1 MSASLYALTAEF
13 AGEDEILAAARSA
26 RAAGYRKI
34 EAYTPMPIEELPE
47 ALGRSRT
54 AIPLITL
61 IGGTIWGLGGYFM
74 EWYAMAVDY
83 PLNVGG
89 RPYNSWPSFIPVT
102 FEMTILGAALSALAG
117 MLILNRLPR
126 LHHPVFTAPNFER
139 ASQDRFFLC
148 IEADDPNFDL
158 QRTRAFLAG
167 LRPLHVGEAM
177 R

>member
-1 MSASLYALTAEF
+1 
-13 AGEDEILAAARSA
+13 
-26 RAAGYRKI
+26 
-34 EAYTPMPIEELPE
+34 
-47 ALGRSRT
+47 
-54 AIPLITL
+54 
-61 IGGTIWGLGGYFM
+61 
-74 EWYAMAVDY
+74 
-83 PLNVGG
+83 
-89 RPYNSWPSFIPVT
+89 
-102 FEMTILGAALSALAG
+102 MTILGAALSALAG